1 MPKSTKSDRNKRSAT
16 CANTASTIPE
26 SIDST
31 KVAVVPTVSSVSHS
45 EEILAQEIE
54 ATICDYRGAL
64 EFSPSNRYAQ
74 SEAFPSLE
82 RGVDNK
88 DTRLNET
95 LSGERDSECSEISS
109 SEDSCLVTSESD
121 EGEFEGQCYSSDED
135 EQDDDDTVNVDS
147 GLFTHDEKACKAVLA
162 YVSRHCM
169 TNEAA
174 KDLID
179 LVKVTCPESVTF
191 KSLNY
196 RKVQEVCGQCEFHV
210 YDICEVCHRLFPLDD
225 ENSFRCSTSGCVGLR
240 YKGSESQQGKKEH
253 KNSFVTVNIK
263 NQLKDLLL
271 RKEVWFTIQ
280 ERIKRRGQSILTD
293 ILDGKFYMAL
303 CKEGQFLHSK
313 LNISF
318 IFNTDGA
325 PLYSSSSVSL
335 WPVFLA
341 INELSSPERFSKQN
355 MLMWGIWQGKGKPPF
370 HVYFEPFASEMVH
383 LYDEGLQV
391 KPDCEELPITIKAAV
406 ILGSTDLQGKAYL
419 TCMAQHNGQFGC
431 LTCEE
436 PGVVVKQ
443 GKGHTRCYPY
453 RTPTEAVSKRT
464 HESFLRNGL
473 SGNRENKK
481 VVGVYDV
488 TSLAMMP
495 WFDVVLGMVPDYMHG
510 CLLGVTKTLLYKW
523 FSATNYKKPYFI
535 GGQVKSINKRIL
547 KMRPPDFLTRLP
559 RDMEKHFK
567 NLKASELQSW
577 LLYYSLPCLVGY
589 LPDKYLCHFA
599 HLAEGV
605 YILLGDGI
613 TPAQIARA
621 RDLLQTF
628 YKDFQ
633 ELYGNGSCGL
643 NVHNT
648 GAHLADYVEGWG
660 PLWAWSTFGFE
671 DMNGT
676 IMDLTHGTGNVCRQ
690 VVWML
695 HAQSRLRCEVDM
707 LENGVVKDFV
717 KRMLNTKREVKN
729 LKKAENCFIAGGAKK
744 LVGLPQEIME
754 MIDEEV
760 SGGNKFK
767 VLRIVKNGKVFYSK
781 EYTRMIKRNAYVVLF
796 VCGKVGEVEF
806 FVWDRQSGITLAVF
820 REVKPDLQNPFFF
833 SEAGHHTLRMKQERS
848 EFQVKR
854 IEEIKE
860 KVLFLEGNS
869 DHLCLV
875 RIPNVCG
882 VCG

>member
-1 MPKSTKSDRNKRSAT
+1 M
-16 CANTASTIPE
+16 
-26 SIDST
+26 
-31 KVAVVPTVSSVSHS
+31 
-45 EEILAQEIE
+45 
-54 ATICDYRGAL
+54 
-64 EFSPSNRYAQ
+64 
-74 SEAFPSLE
+74 
-82 RGVDNK
+82 
-88 DTRLNET
+88 
-95 LSGERDSECSEISS
+95 
-109 SEDSCLVTSESD
+109 
-121 EGEFEGQCYSSDED
+121 
-135 EQDDDDTVNVDS
+135 
-147 GLFTHDEKACKAVLA
+147 
-162 YVSRHCM
+162 
-169 TNEAA
+169 
-174 KDLID
+174 
-179 LVKVTCPESVTF
+179 
-191 KSLNY
+191 
-196 RKVQEVCGQCEFHV
+196 
-210 YDICEVCHRLFPLDD
+210 
-225 ENSFRCSTSGCVGLR
+225 
-240 YKGSESQQGKKEH
+240 
-253 KNSFVTVNIK
+253 
-263 NQLKDLLL
+263 
-271 RKEVWFTIQ
+271 
-280 ERIKRRGQSILTD
+280 
-293 ILDGKFYMAL
+293 
-303 CKEGQFLHSK
+303 
-313 LNISF
+313 
-318 IFNTDGA
+318 
-325 PLYSSSSVSL
+325 
-335 WPVFLA
+335 
-341 INELSSPERFSKQN
+341 
-355 MLMWGIWQGKGKPPF
+355 
-370 HVYFEPFASEMVH
+370 
-383 LYDEGLQV
+383 
-391 KPDCEELPITIKAAV
+391 
-406 ILGSTDLQGKAYL
+406 
-419 TCMAQHNGQFGC
+419 
-431 LTCEE
+431 
-436 PGVVVKQ
+436 
-443 GKGHTRCYPY
+443 
-453 RTPTEAVSKRT
+453 
-464 HESFLRNGL
+464 
-473 SGNRENKK
+473 
-481 VVGVYDV
+481 
-488 TSLAMMP
+488 
-495 WFDVVLGMVPDYMHG
+495 
-510 CLLGVTKTLLYKW
+510 
-523 FSATNYKKPYFI
+523 
-535 GGQVKSINKRIL
+535 
-547 KMRPPDFLTRLP
+547 
-559 RDMEKHFK
+559 
-567 NLKASELQSW
+567 
-577 LLYYSLPCLVGY
+577 VGY